1 MIGLG
6 AVYVLA
12 GLMFAGFGVSTLRA
26 RGQPRRV
33 TTAAFLGLIAAS
45 FLFGDRLG
53 DLGDGALVLALVA
66 LAMRGLGGGRPD
78 AAQAPIKAAAR
89 EAGAARHGDRLFVL
103 ALIVPAVALT
113 GALTLKRIVIGGLA
127 LVDPAQATVIALA
140 LGVLTALAVAIPVL
154 HARPSEPLDAG
165 AELARAIGWAAMLP
179 QVLAALGAVFALAGV
194 GHAVADLTA
203 RVISIDNRLAVVVA
217 YTVGMAVFTMV
228 MGNAFAAFPVMTAG
242 VGLPLIVHRLH
253 GDPAVM
259 GSLGM
264 LSGFCGTLLT
274 PMAANFNIVPVAL
287 LELPDRWAVIRV
299 QAPTAL
305 VLLAVNTGLM
315 YALAFRF

>member
-1 MIGLG
+1 MIGLE
-6 AVYVLA
+6 AVYALA
-12 GLMFAGFGVSTLRA
+12 GLLFAGFAVYSAADQAAG
-26 RGQPRRV
+26 RRL
-33 TTAAFLGLIAAS
+33 TTSAFFALIAVS

-53 DLGDGALVLALVA
+53 DLGDGVLALCLVG
-66 LAMRGLGGGRPD
+66 LAMAGVGGASRM
-78 AAQAPIKAAAR
+78 
-89 EAGAARHGDRLFVL
+89 GAAPAAERLTRPHDGGDRLFAL
-103 ALIVPAVALT
+103 ALVVPAVALA
-113 GALTLKRIVIGGLA
+113 GALTLKRLVIGGMA
-127 LVDPAQATVIALA
+127 VVDPKQATVVALA
-140 LGVLTALAVAIPVL
+140 IGVLAALAVALPVL
-154 HARPSEPLDAG
+154 RARPSEPLQAG
-165 AELARAIGWAAMLP
+165 AGLARAVGWALILP
-179 QVLAALGAVFALAGV
+179 QMLAALGAVFALAGV
-194 GHAVADLTA
+194 GHAVADLTG
-203 RVISIDNRLAVVVA
+203 RWLPIDNRLAVVVA

-242 VGLPLIVHRLH
+242 IGMPLIVHRLH
-253 GDPAVM
+253 GDPAIM

-315 YALAFRF
+315 YALVFRF